1 MAPMVAAAVLK
12 TWNGLNAALR
22 SCSEA
27 YARQLLHLE
36 QTGRRRKL
44 FLLRIHSRL
53 NYIRAARERR
63 LLIQRARAR
72 TGKSPRKTS

>member
-1 MAPMVAAAVLK
+1 MASMIAYEVLR

-22 SCSEA
+22 SCTEA
-27 YARQLLHLE
+27 YARRLLQLE

-53 NYIRAARERR
+53 NYIRAQRERR
-63 LLIQRARAR
+63 SLVKRARR
-72 TGKSPRKTS
+72 RVLKSAS